1 MKKTYEIKDLDCT
14 VCAQKVADAIN
25 KIPEIN
31 NAQINFMA
39 KKITIEADKENWDE
53 ALQKAAKVCHDIEP
67 DCKIVIDEHNHESE
81 HEHEHCHEHH
91 SKKLFIIR
99 IIAAVVFGA
108 LCFAFDNKNLKLT
121 FALIAYFIIGYDV
134 LCQAIRNIFRGQI
147 FDENFL
153 MTIATVGAFFIG
165 EYPEAIAV
173 MLFYQIGEAFQDAAV
188 DKSRKSIT
196 SLMDIRPDK
205 ANVCRNGEI
214 ISVNPEDVAVGEE
227 IVIRPGERVPLD
239 GVIISGKS
247 SLNTAALTGESL
259 PQDVQ
264 EGANAI
270 SGCVNI
276 SGVLRVRT
284 TKVFGDSSVSR
295 ILNLV
300 EKSSENKSKSEKFI
314 TRFARYYTPI
324 VVAAAVCLAVIP
336 SLFLGHWQEWL
347 NRALVFL
354 IISCP
359 CALVISVPLSFFGG
373 IGGASKKGILVKGA
387 EYLEKFSQCKT
398 FVFDKTGTLTKGKF
412 IVSQIVSKD
421 LPEEKLL
428 ELAAAVQWF
437 SSHPISQSIKDKYGK
452 KIEESRISKS
462 EELAGHGVHAVV
474 DGMDIYAGNKRLM
487 EQIKVTPDNI
497 SHTGTEV
504 HIAIDG
510 KYAGYIIISD
520 EIREDSAQAIK
531 DLKQLGI
538 KKTVMLTGDRCE
550 AGEAVANFL
559 KLDDA
564 FTQLLPENKVECIER
579 LEAEGFGPLVFVGD
593 GINDAPVLA
602 RADVAVAMGGLGSDA
617 AIEASDIVLMEDKLS
632 QLPVAMKIARKTM
645 KIVHENIV
653 FALGVKMLILILG
666 ALGLAGMWLAVFA
679 DVGVS
684 VIAILNAM
692 RTLKG

>member
-1 MKKTYEIKDLDCT
+1 MKKTYEIKNLDCA
-14 VCAQKVADAIN
+14 VCAQKVENAIN

-39 KKITIEADKENWDE
+39 KKITIDTNKENWEE
-53 ALQKAAKVCHDIEP
+53 ALRKAAKVCHDIEP
-67 DCKIVIDEHNHESE
+67 DCEIVINEHNHE
-81 HEHEHCHEHH
+81 HY
-91 SKKLFIIR
+91 SKKFFIIR
-99 IIAAVVFGA
+99 IITAVVFGT
-108 LCFAFDNKNLKLT
+108 LCFMLGNDEKSKLI
-121 FALIAYFIIGYDV
+121 FALIAYVAIGYDV
-134 LCQAIRNIFRGQI
+134 LWKAIRNIFRGQI

-153 MTIATVGAFFIG
+153 MTIATVGAFFIS
-165 EYPEAIAV
+165 EYLEAIAV
-173 MLFYQIGEAFQDAAV
+173 MLFYQIGEAFQEAAV
-188 DKSRKSIT
+188 NKSRKSIT
-196 SLMDIRPDK
+196 NLMDIRPDK
-205 ANVCRNGEI
+205 ANVCRDGQI
-214 ISVNPEDVAVGEE
+214 ISVNPEDVAIGEE

-239 GVIISGKS
+239 GIIISGKS

-264 EGANAI
+264 EGASII

-276 SGVLRVRT
+276 NGVLRVRT

-314 TRFARYYTPI
+314 TRFARYYTPAVI
-324 VVAAAVCLAVIP
+324 IAAVCLAVIP
-336 SLFLGHWQEWL
+336 SLLLGHWQEWL

-373 IGGASKKGILVKGA
+373 IGGASKRGILIKGA
-387 EYLEKFSQCKT
+387 EYLEKLSQCKT

-412 IVSQIVSKD
+412 VVSRIFSKD

-428 ELAAAVQWF
+428 EFTAAVQWF
-437 SSHPISQSIKDKYGK
+437 SNHPISQSIRDKYGK

-474 DGMDIYAGNKRLM
+474 DEMDIYAGNKRLM
-487 EQIKVTPDNI
+487 EQIGIVPDNI
-497 SHTGTEV
+497 SSHTGTEV

-510 KYAGYIIISD
+510 KYAGCIIISD
-520 EIREDSAQAIK
+520 EIREDSAQTVK

-538 KKTVMLTGDRCE
+538 KKTVMLTGDRRE
-550 AGEAVANFL
+550 TGEAVANFL

-602 RADVAVAMGGLGSDA
+602 RADVAIAMGGLGSDA
-617 AIEASDIVLMEDKLS
+617 AIEASDLVLMEDKLS
-632 QLPVAMKIARKTM
+632 QLPVAVKIARKTM
-645 KIVHENIV
+645 RIVHENIV
-653 FALGVKMLILILG
+653 FALGIKMLILILG

-684 VIAILNAM
+684 VLAILNAM
-692 RTLKG
+692 RTLKK

>member
-1 MKKTYEIKDLDCT
+1 MKRTYEIRNLDCA

-31 NAQINFMA
+31 NAQINFMT
-39 KKITIEADKENWDE
+39 KKITIEADKKNWDE
-53 ALQKAAKVCHDIEP
+53 TLRKAVKVCHDIEP
-67 DCKIVIDEHNHESE
+67 DCEIIINEENHV
-81 HEHEHCHEHH
+81 HKHGNH
-91 SKKLFIIR
+91 SKKLFVAR
-99 IIAAVVFGA
+99 IIVAVALGA
-108 LCFAFDNKNLKLT
+108 LCFVLNNEIMKRA
-121 FALIAYFIIGYDV
+121 FALIAYFVIGYDV
-134 LCQAIRNIFRGQI
+134 LWRAVRNIFRGQI

-153 MTIATVGAFFIG
+153 MTIATIGAFFIG

-188 DKSRKSIT
+188 NKSRKSIT

-214 ISVNPEDVAVGEE
+214 ITVSPEDVAVGEE
-227 IVIRPGERVPLD
+227 IVIRPGERIPLD
-239 GVIISGKS
+239 GVIVSGKS
-247 SLNTAALTGESL
+247 SLNTSALTGESI

-264 EGANAI
+264 EGANVI
-270 SGCVNI
+270 SGCINI
-276 SGVLRVRT
+276 NGVLKVRT
-284 TKVFGDSSVSR
+284 TKAFGDSSVSR
-295 ILNLV
+295 ILDLV

-324 VVAAAVCLAVIP
+324 VVVAAACLAVIP
-336 SLFLGHWQEWL
+336 SLFWGNWHDWL

-373 IGGASKKGILVKGA
+373 IGGASRKGILIKGA

-412 IVSQIVSKD
+412 VVSGIISKD

-428 ELAAAVQWF
+428 ELTAAAQWF
-437 SSHPISQSIKDKYGK
+437 SSHPISQSIKDKYDK
-452 KIEESRISKS
+452 KIDESRISKS
-462 EELAGHGVHAVV
+462 EELAGYGIHAVI
-474 DGMDIYAGNKRLM
+474 DEMDIYAGNKRLM
-487 EQIKVTPDNI
+487 EQIRVIPDDI
-497 SHTGTEV
+497 SHVGTEV

-510 KYAGYIIISD
+510 KYAGCIIISD
-520 EIREDSAQAIK
+520 EIKENAAQAIN
-531 DLKQLGI
+531 DLKRLGI
-538 KKTVMLTGDRCE
+538 NKTVMLTGDRRE
-550 AGEAVANFL
+550 AGEAVADFL
-559 KLDDA
+559 KLDEA

-579 LEAEGFGPLVFVGD
+579 LEAEGFAPLVFVGD

-632 QLPVAMKIARKTM
+632 QLPIAMKIARKTM
-645 KIVHENIV
+645 TIVHENIV
-653 FALGVKMLILILG
+653 FALGVKLLILILG
-666 ALGLAGMWLAVFA
+666 ALGIAGMWLAVFA

-684 VIAILNAM
+684 MIAILNAM